1 MDQICDFAAK
11 HHNLKVSSAEK
22 MGTLPI
28 VEIKTLAKE
37 NTPQLESA
45 DSAQGSFNN
54 SISYRKN
61 MELDTCVVF
70 IVAKDSFRYRIKYP
84 ASTIRYLQFQQ
95 VCLCENGS
103 NVLINTSMD

>member
-1 MDQICDFAAK
+1 
-11 HHNLKVSSAEK
+11 
-22 MGTLPI
+22 MGTLPM

-45 DSAQGSFNN
+45 DSAQGSFND

-103 NVLINTSMD
+103 NVLINTSMDRSIFASSRFVIMLMMLYFF

>member
-1 MDQICDFAAK
+1 MDQICDFTAK
-11 HHNLKVSSAEK
+11 HHNLKESSAEK